1 MWLTQ
6 LKVALV
12 LGQIDRISALIEEMP
27 TFETLEEMEQAAFLF
42 QQIQAFLEDEKSKTS
57 QTMQQ
62 IKNTLNF
69 LQSTQTDLP
78 SSLNLKL

>member
-6 LKVALV
+6 LKTALV
-12 LGQIDRISALIEEMP
+12 LGQVDRLSVLIEEMP

-42 QQIQAFLEDEKSKTS
+42 QQIQTFLEDEKSKTS

>member
-6 LKVALV
+6 LKVAFV
-12 LGQIDRISALIEEMP
+12 LGQIERISALIEEMP

-42 QQIQAFLEDEKSKTS
+42 QQIQTFLENEKMKTS

-62 IKNTLNF
+62 LKNTLNF